1 MRPIHVLLLSPA
13 LGLVTIFLA
22 GPALYVLWLSLT
34 VSNYGMNAQFVGLQN
49 YVTVLQ
55 DSGFWTAVVNTLI
68 IVNVVVYVELVLA
81 LGIALV
87 VQRQHGLLRVLL
99 FSAILV
105 PYGISDVVGV
115 MAWRFMSDPNFGI
128 LARGLASIGIDFNW
142 TVNPTLAIVLVT
154 IISVWHHL
162 PFTFVL
168 VFAALVSVP
177 KDMVEAAQVDGAG
190 PLQRFW
196 YIVFPFIVPAVL
208 LAMLFRYVFGLR
220 LFSEVWLLTN
230 GGPMGMT
237 EVLGTYLYKNAFRFG
252 DFGAASA
259 TGWMMVVITLVLAA
273 PYLIK
278 MYKGTFRNV

>member
-1 MRPIHVLLLSPA
+1 MRAVHFMLLSPA
-13 LGLVTIFLA
+13 LGLVTVFLA

-49 YVTVLQ
+49 YVTVLE
-55 DSGFWTAVVNTLI
+55 DPGFWTAAVNTLL
-68 IVNVVVYVELVLA
+68 IVNVLVYAEVVLA
-81 LGIALV
+81 LLVALV
-87 VQRQHGLLRVLL
+87 VRRTGGLLRVIL

-115 MAWRFMSDPNFGI
+115 LAWRFMMDPNFGV
-128 LARGLASIGIDFNW
+128 LARALASIGIDFNW
-142 TVNPTLAIVLVT
+142 TINQVAALILVT
-154 IISVWHHL
+154 IISVWHHF

-177 KDMVEAAQVDGAG
+177 RETVEAAEVDGAG
-190 PLQRFW
+190 ALQRFW
-196 YIVFPFIVPAVL
+196 YVVFPYIVPAVL

-220 LFSEVWLLTN
+220 LFSEVWLLTK
-230 GGPMGMT
+230 GGPYGTT

-259 TGWMMVVITLVLAA
+259 TGWIMVVITLILAS
-273 PYLIK
+273 PYLLK
-278 MYKGTFRNV
+278 MYKGTFRNA